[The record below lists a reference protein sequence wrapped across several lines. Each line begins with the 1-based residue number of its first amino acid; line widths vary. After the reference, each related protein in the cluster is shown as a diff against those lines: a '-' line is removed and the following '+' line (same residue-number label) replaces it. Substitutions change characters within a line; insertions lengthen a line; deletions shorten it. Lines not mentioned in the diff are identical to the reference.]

1 MLAIKI
7 NYYPREKK
15 PSRSKNLCFA
25 AYMYV
30 SLWKYRFKFCPIIIF
45 LESREKYC
53 AIVGTFSPYL
63 SAIWTLEQEIA
74 HVYLLLIIL
83 LLLRLTFVA
92 FAEKLHSHDGKYE
105 DNDAEDDGQV
115 PKGSHSLTHDWD

>member
-1 MLAIKI
+1 M
-7 NYYPREKK
+7 
-15 PSRSKNLCFA
+15 
-25 AYMYV
+25 
-30 SLWKYRFKFCPIIIF
+30 
-45 LESREKYC
+45 
-53 AIVGTFSPYL
+53 GTFSPYL

-74 HVYLLLIIL
+74 HVYEAYLLLLIIL

-115 PKGSHSLTHDWD
+115 PKGSHSLTHD